1 MVNLTVVLVVK
12 LVQTVEQEE
21 TQVNQAVVVAGVLLV
36 VKATEVLLHL
46 CSVRA
51 AMQEQP

>member
-12 LVQTVEQEE
+12 LVQTVEQEG
-21 TQVNQAVVVAGVLLV
+21 TQVSQAVAVAGVQQE
-36 VKATEVLLHL
+36 AEDTEVLLHL
-46 CSVRA
+46 FSVRA